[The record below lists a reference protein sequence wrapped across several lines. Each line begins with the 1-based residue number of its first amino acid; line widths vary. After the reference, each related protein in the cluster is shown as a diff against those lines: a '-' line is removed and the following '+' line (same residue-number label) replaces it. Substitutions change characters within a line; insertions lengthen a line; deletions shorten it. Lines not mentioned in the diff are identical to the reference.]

1 MKRRSVLASMGAFTA
16 SGSLVVGSGAFTSA
30 EVDRDVNIDIVGDPY
45 AFLGLRYPNE
55 DGTYPP
61 EDEPNATPPETLN
74 VTSGEEQDLFHAT
87 NQFAG
92 EITGFSLSVDER
104 GDEFDSI
111 EVNENSPDGFTPG
124 EDAFATVGIDC
135 SGNATEEVVFGIE
148 AEGEGFSVSAQRRF
162 EISCSL
168 PPAAT
173 TAPRFTGGGQFK
185 YDESLDGKTLR
196 AWYRR
201 DGTVYRTGEQPG
213 EGESVGL
220 NDFDEVSGRP
230 TGVFAI
236 EFVEDDSATFFLR
249 HTFVESGS
257 CNVEQRATGAV
268 EKSEAGFCDE
278 IADCELDESID
289 PCSN

>member
-16 SGSLVVGSGAFTSA
+16 SGSLVMGSGAFTSA
-30 EVDRDVNIDIVGDPY
+30 EVERDVNIDVVGDPY

-55 DGTYPP
+55 DGTYPT

-111 EVNENSPDGFTPG
+111 EVNEKPPDEFTPG
-124 EDAFATVGIDC
+124 EDAFVTVEIDC
-135 SGNATEEVVFGIE
+135 NGNATEEVVFGIE

-168 PPAAT
+168 PTAAT

-201 DGTVYRTGEQPG
+201 DGTVYRTGEQSG
-213 EGESVGL
+213 EGESVEL
-220 NDFDEVSGRP
+220 NDFDGVSGRP

-236 EFVEDDSATFFLR
+236 EFVEDDSSTFFIR
-249 HTFVESGS
+249 RTFLEADS
-257 CNVEQRATGAV
+257 CDVEQRTTDAV
-268 EKSEAGFCDE
+268 EKSQTKFCDE
-278 IADCELDESID
+278 IADCELDGQIEL
-289 PCSN
+289 CSN